1 MKPKPDAPFSCASE
15 DAAQWLSQA
24 RDEIDA
30 LFGANHAKNN
40 PHLVAMFMQVAESR
54 AQTIV
59 KARSDAKY
67 LDEFSRLID
76 SLNKF
81 RSNDFP
87 MLLSVLSSPARRPRG
102 GKA

>member
-1 MKPKPDAPFSCASE
+1 MSKSEDKLFNQVGE
-15 DAAQWLSQA
+15 DAAQWMSRA

-40 PHLVAMFMQVAESR
+40 PHLVAMFMRVA
-54 AQTIV
+54 AMNYQTIHHRE
-59 KARSDAKY
+59 AAAKQ

-81 RSNDFP
+81 RTNDLP
-87 MLLSVLSSPARRPRG
+87 MLLSALQPEP
-102 GKA
+102 KKPKK